1 MTPRSRTA
9 ALFAA
14 TAACLGLA
22 ACGGDDTGDPIP
34 SAKADRLTQRLD
46 TIERSVEEGCVAVA
60 VELRAAQTTVS
71 SLDDDGVGEDV
82 QDALA
87 NGIDNLRD
95 VAVRECTARRDEE
108 TTPETVPETVPVEP
122 VPPPPTET
130 VPPPTETTP
139 PPTETV
145 PPPVLD
151 DEEPDEGDGGAQFD
165 PDAKIPPGQAK
176 KDGEE

>member
-1 MTPRSRTA
+1 MTPRSRIPALCA
-9 ALFAA
+9 AA
-14 TAACLGLA
+14 AACLGLA
-22 ACGGDDTGDPIP
+22 ACGGDDTGEPIP
-34 SAKADRLTQRLD
+34 SAKAERLTERLD
-46 TIERSVEEGCVAVA
+46 RIEQSVEEGCVAVA
-60 VELRAAQTTVS
+60 VELRAVQAGIAT
-71 SLDDDGVGEDV
+71 LDDDGVGEDV

-95 VAVRECTARRDEE
+95 VAARECAARIDEEE

-122 VPPPPTET
+122 VPPPTET
-130 VPPPTETTP
+130 TPPPTETTP

-145 PPPVLD
+145 PPPVPD
-151 DEEPDEGDGGAQFD
+151 DEPDEGDGGAQFD